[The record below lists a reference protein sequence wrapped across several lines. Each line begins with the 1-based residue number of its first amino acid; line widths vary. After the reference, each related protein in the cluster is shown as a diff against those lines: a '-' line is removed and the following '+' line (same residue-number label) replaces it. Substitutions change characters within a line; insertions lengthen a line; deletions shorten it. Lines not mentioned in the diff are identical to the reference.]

1 MKNTILISILSLVLL
16 GSVGCAQNLGP
27 AAPNTVSQETPNAP
41 PSSGNPPPP

>member
-27 AAPNTVSQETPNAP
+27 SAPSAQETPNEP